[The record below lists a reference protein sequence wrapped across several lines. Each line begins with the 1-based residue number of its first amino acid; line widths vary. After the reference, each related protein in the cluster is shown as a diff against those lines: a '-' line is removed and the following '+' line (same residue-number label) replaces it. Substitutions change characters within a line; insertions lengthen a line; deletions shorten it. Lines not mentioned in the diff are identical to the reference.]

1 MEKKGYV
8 LKGRVIDGTL
18 NDPIANGA
26 VVVQGEVIA
35 WVGEQGNLPAEYNEN
50 AYEVIDLPGRS
61 IMPGLIDGHTHLS
74 FSESRSEEHNAS
86 YTSVEFR
93 TLKAMFN
100 DKKVLQAGVTSAF
113 DAATTYAV

>member
-35 WVGEQGNLPAEYNEN
+35 WVGEQAICL
-50 AYEVIDLPGRS
+50 
-61 IMPGLIDGHTHLS
+61 
-74 FSESRSEEHNAS
+74 
-86 YTSVEFR
+86 
-93 TLKAMFN
+93 LK
-100 DKKVLQAGVTSAF
+100 
-113 DAATTYAV
+113 